1 MTSSLSQN
9 CRAWLATRKCLWCG
23 LGCMRKWE
31 ESGREER
38 WQSERDQQDMMVSVT
53 WVNAPRNMHWEKL
66 TVWFVDLSWG
76 NFKWAHVKTK
86 KHMLRVGGDSCGDI
100 VRARVARWK
109 VIAHIVYLYG
119 EDCFTRFCAR
129 RSQNLAKRA
138 ALHFTRFVNYDVSCD
153 SRFQPPNT
161 LLKQEGLQL
170 AEASFRDVLNQKTS
184 QGFPF
189 AKLRQQIGVGVST
202 TGWHDTSG
210 KNLYRHHN
218 KEQASH

>member
-1 MTSSLSQN
+1 MTSSVKIYGHGWLLEN
-9 CRAWLATRKCLWCG
+9 ACDVGLDAWENWK
-23 LGCMRKWE
+23 
-31 ESGREER
+31 SGREER
-38 WQSERDQQDMMVSVT
+38 WQSERDQQDMTVSVT

-119 EDCFTRFCAR
+119 EDCFARFCAR

-153 SRFQPPNT
+153 SRFQPPYHPP

-189 AKLRQQIGVGVST
+189 AELRQQIWVGVST
-202 TGWHDTSG
+202 TGWMT
-210 KNLYRHHN
+210 RHQW
-218 KEQASH
+218 KELLPTP